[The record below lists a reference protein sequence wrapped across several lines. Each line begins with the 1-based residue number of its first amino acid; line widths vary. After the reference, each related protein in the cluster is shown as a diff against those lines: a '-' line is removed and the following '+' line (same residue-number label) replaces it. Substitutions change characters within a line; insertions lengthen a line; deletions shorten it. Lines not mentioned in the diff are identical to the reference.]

1 MEAKANWDRTFGL
14 HSLGALALYYME
26 DVHNTQ
32 WKYDA
37 MGINAIPQRRQNLS
51 GRVSYGYNNCYFIDA
66 NFGYTG
72 SAQFEKGKRFGFF
85 PIFKKY
91 SNHSSYFHIFLSFFD
106 EKIPFF

>member
-32 WKYDA
+32 WDYDA

-72 SAQFEKGKRFGFF
+72 SAQFEKGKD
-85 PIFKKY
+85 
-91 SNHSSYFHIFLSFFD
+91 SVSSL
-106 EKIPFF
+106 PLL